1 MNILVSNDD
10 GYQAPGILALAEAL
24 RALGRV
30 VIVAPDRNRSG
41 ASSSLTLTAP
51 INAIPR
57 GEDIYAIE
65 GTPADCINVALG
77 GLVSFVPDLVVSGI
91 NDGPNMAD
99 DSIYSG
105 TVAAAV
111 EGRFLRLPSVAVSM
125 AGFHPQHFDTA
136 ASVTVDLVR
145 KLEAA
150 DFPVNT
156 VLNVN
161 VPDVPLDE
169 IKGIRATRLGSRHA
183 PDPAAEHPNPRGQTM
198 YWLGPAGIADDN
210 TNGTDF
216 HAVAEGYVSV
226 TPLSIDMTRH
236 DLMGNVQT
244 WVDDN
249 AC

>member
-10 GYQAPGILALAEAL
+10 GYQAPGILSLAEAL
-24 RALGRV
+24 RELGRV

-51 INAIPR
+51 INTIPR
-57 GEDIYAIE
+57 GEDIYAVE

-77 GLVSFVPDLVVSGI
+77 GLVSFKPDLVVSGI

-111 EGRFLRLPSVAVSM
+111 EGRFLALPSIAVSM
-125 AGFHPQHFDTA
+125 ATFHPVHFDTA
-136 ASVTVDLVR
+136 ASITVDLVR
-145 KLEAA
+145 KIKQA
-150 DFPVNT
+150 DFPTNT

-161 VPDVPLDE
+161 VPDVPLDQ
-169 IKGIRATRLGSRHA
+169 IKGLRATRLGSRSA
-183 PDPAAEHPNPRGQTM
+183 PEPAAEHPNPRGQAM
-198 YWLGPAGIADDN
+198 YWLGPAGLEDDN

-216 HAVAEGYVSV
+216 HAVSEGYVSV

-244 WVDDN
+244 WVN
-249 AC
+249 NTVC

>member
-24 RALGRV
+24 RELGRV

-51 INAIPR
+51 INTIPR
-57 GEDIYAIE
+57 GEDVYAVE

-77 GLVSFVPDLVVSGI
+77 GLVPFTPDLVVSGI

-125 AGFHPQHFDTA
+125 AGFHPQHFATA
-136 ASVTVDLVR
+136 AQVTVDLVR
-145 KLEAA
+145 RIEQA

-161 VPDVPLDE
+161 VPDRPLHE
-169 IKGIRATRLGSRHA
+169 LKGLRATRLGSRSA
-183 PDPAAEHPNPRGQTM
+183 PEPAAEHPNPRGQHM
-198 YWLGPAGIADDN
+198 YWLGPAGTADDN
-210 TNGTDF
+210 SIGTDF
-216 HAVAEGYVSV
+216 HAVSEGYVSV

-244 WVDDN
+244 WVDNN